1 MGAEEE
7 EPEAEPEDRAVLP
20 EPGPEAAETPPPEA
34 GLAETA
40 EAGSDLASPEPA
52 LEGAPEEPAAEE
64 AAPVEA
70 PLAPEEAGEGLA
82 EGGELGEPESGP
94 GAEMNLGDVDLGAA
108 LDEDAGTGGEA
119 PAGGGGGG
127 GGTPIP
133 EPPMPEVPDVSG
145 ADPVQALATV
155 SALPPSRLAVALGGV
170 SAAASRTVNE
180 QRSELAANPP
190 EVERPS
196 GAHGTMETPAAESQA
211 PAVGGPRRVER
222 VPEGRS
228 APVPRPAPLPPAP
241 APPTEH
247 VRPPQVGNT
256 PQGAPSAED
265 SAAVRASLRRLP
277 THDPALEATA
287 GPPPTLALEGD
298 ADPERARDQ
307 RARLDQSVAE
317 AREQGQRDR
326 AAAQQVGEIL
336 PDVPQETLRAEVPTG
351 EGGGAARSA
360 PAAAV
365 APASGTGE
373 GDDEAASIIAQEQ
386 QGDQIRASI
395 AQAQADVSVR
405 RQEHT
410 AQVAEHR
417 AGAQRE
423 MDELVNANAAE
434 QARERTAAHS
444 EVQELGSEW
453 DEAQRGL
460 VDSSRTEAATVA
472 REGEQDLT
480 QERTQA
486 EERAAQHVQDGNRD
500 AAAARLNAEQQAA
513 RERQSAEKESGG
525 ILSWVAEQATD
536 FFNAVKNRIQQA
548 FEAARALVRD
558 AIQRAQRLAADVI
571 EAARRNIV
579 GIIRRVGDALISI
592 GDRLLAGFPGLR
604 DRFRTAIR
612 ERVARAEAA
621 VNRLAGELKEGV
633 QRALNFLGSAL
644 NAALG
649 LLERGMLAAVDAAN
663 RAVQG
668 AIQFARSVVQG
679 FAAFAALIRDVAANP
694 GQWIRN
700 LGAAVV
706 DGIRNHLWAALKTA
720 IKEWF
725 NSKVEEVL
733 GLGMM
738 VWRLLSQGG
747 IAVAK
752 VGRMVW
758 EGLKQVIPIA
768 LIQILIQRLLSLIV
782 PAVGAVMVIIE
793 TLQAAW
799 GTVSRIIQAFERF
812 FAFLR
817 AVRSGN
823 AGPHFAQALA
833 AAAVAVIDFV
843 SNWLLSRLRRPA
855 GAIAGRIRAIA
866 QRIGQRLRKLTR
878 GIARRVRG
886 LGRRIRGGVR
896 RLIGGRRKPERGSA
910 AAGRDTPAQRARAL
924 SIARRIARGCGPT
937 QPACASSIAE
947 TKSSQ
952 T

>member
-1 MGAEEE
+1 MGA
-7 EPEAEPEDRAVLP
+7 
-20 EPGPEAAETPPPEA
+20 
-34 GLAETA
+34 
-40 EAGSDLASPEPA
+40 
-52 LEGAPEEPAAEE
+52 
-64 AAPVEA
+64 
-70 PLAPEEAGEGLA
+70 
-82 EGGELGEPESGP
+82 
-94 GAEMNLGDVDLGAA
+94 
-108 LDEDAGTGGEA
+108 
-119 PAGGGGGG
+119 
-127 GGTPIP
+127 
-133 EPPMPEVPDVSG
+133 
-145 ADPVQALATV
+145 
-155 SALPPSRLAVALGGV
+155 
-170 SAAASRTVNE
+170 
-180 QRSELAANPP
+180 
-190 EVERPS
+190 
-196 GAHGTMETPAAESQA
+196 
-211 PAVGGPRRVER
+211 
-222 VPEGRS
+222 
-228 APVPRPAPLPPAP
+228 
-241 APPTEH
+241 
-247 VRPPQVGNT
+247 
-256 PQGAPSAED
+256 
-265 SAAVRASLRRLP
+265 
-277 THDPALEATA
+277 
-287 GPPPTLALEGD
+287 
-298 ADPERARDQ
+298 
-307 RARLDQSVAE
+307 
-317 AREQGQRDR
+317 
-326 AAAQQVGEIL
+326 
-336 PDVPQETLRAEVPTG
+336 
-351 EGGGAARSA
+351 
-360 PAAAV
+360 
-365 APASGTGE
+365 
-373 GDDEAASIIAQEQ
+373 
-386 QGDQIRASI
+386 
-395 AQAQADVSVR
+395 R

-460 VDSSRTEAATVA
+460 VDSSRTEADTVA
-472 REGEQDLT
+472 REGAQDLT

-486 EERAAQHVQDGNRD
+486 EERAAQHVQDGNRE
-500 AAAARLNAEQQAA
+500 AAAAREQAEQQAA

-525 ILSWVAEQATD
+525 ILSWVAKQATD

-558 AIQRAQRLAADVI
+558 AIQRAQRLAADAI

-604 DRFRTAIR
+604 DRFRAAIR

-621 VNRLAGELKEGV
+621 VNRLAGALKEGV

-668 AIQFARSVVQG
+668 AIQFGRSVVQG

-725 NSKVEEVL
+725 NSKIDEVL

-747 IAVAK
+747 IAIAQ

-758 EGLKQVIPIA
+758 EGLKQAIPMA
-768 LIQILIQRLLSLIV
+768 LIQILIQRLVAMIM
-782 PAVGAVMVIIE
+782 PAVGAVMAIIE

-817 AVRSGN
+817 AVRTGN
-823 AGPHFAQALA
+823 AGPQFAQALA
-833 AAAVAVIDFV
+833 AASVAVIDFV
-843 SNWLLSRLRRPA
+843 SNFLLTRLRRPA
-855 GAIAGRIRAIA
+855 GALAGRIRAIA
-866 QRIGQRLRKLTR
+866 QRIGQRLRGLGQRLRRGSARVSRFLRRGRRRGQSAAEQRRAAQERRRRKQEQLDRAVKAIEPEAEALLRQGASRLWFSAKLLWW
-878 GIARRVRG
+878 RVRYRLSSLKIDRAG
-886 LGRRIRGGVR
+886 HIYARVNPGVRLKRPKGKEVSDEELGRLLLPLFAAAEQEYERRLRADPERGRRIQAAQEAWARGDRNSLAGLSRFEQQVVLRTPATTPGTQVVAEPGVDIWRAGRSPRQFMVRRGGRYAPKITATGRQLRAMLDLMTEDAKTFGVSMQTIAQILASR
-896 RLIGGRRKPERGSA
+896 ADTVGVKIASLAGSIPTGGSKSKQQQRDRFIGRLRAVSFLALAGEPSRQEGIGTAAIVSSTMAAQGQVSLQETQT
-910 AAGRDTPAQRARAL
+910 AAGSQAPMAPIDAANAPTFHPRVGRIFSELLEQTKASGARPAIIVAEGGYTLNRLAERIRRWLEQVYRRHPNPEQLRAAQ
-924 SIARRIARGCGPT
+924 ARLHAELVSLLARFDG
-937 QPACASSIAE
+937 
-947 TKSSQ
+947 
-952 T
+952 